1 MATRT
6 ASPRRSALDATLALA
21 TAALLAACSS
31 SRNTL
36 TVAGTVEIREVRL
49 SPLAS
54 GRLERLLKDEG
65 DSVSS
70 GDTVA
75 VLYQP
80 GLEAT
85 IRQRRALA
93 QAAGARTAEIRAAVA
108 DSERAANDLAR
119 TRVLRSQGIASPQ
132 ELDRL
137 QTTAAAADARLQS
150 VRAAVRESEAAQ
162 AAVEVTEAIRDE
174 LVLISPAD
182 GIVLTRFAER
192 GEMINAGVPVV
203 SIGLVRAPWI
213 RAYVGERF
221 VARLKTGM
229 AVKVH
234 VDGYSHSPFEGHITE
249 IAPSAEFTPRAALT
263 ERERADLVFGI
274 KVAIDHN
281 GGRLKAGMP
290 VQIEI
295 PLLP

>member
-6 ASPRRSALDATLALA
+6 ASPRHSALDATLALA

-65 DSVSS
+65 DSVLA

-75 VLYQP
+75 VLEQP
-80 GLEAT
+80 GLEAM
-85 IRQRRALA
+85 IEQRRALA
-93 QAAGARTAEIRAAVA
+93 EAASARTAEIRAAVA

-119 TRVLRSQGIASPQ
+119 ARVLRAQGINSPQ
-132 ELDRL
+132 DLDRA
-137 QTTAAAADARLQS
+137 QTSASAAAARLQS
-150 VRAAVRESEAAQ
+150 VRAAVRESQ
-162 AAVEVTEAIRDE
+162 AARAAVQVTEAIRDE
-174 LVLISPAD
+174 LVLIAPAD

-192 GEMINAGVPVV
+192 GEMIAVGVPVV
-203 SIGLVRAPWI
+203 SIGLVHAPWV
-213 RAYVGERF
+213 RAYIGERF
-221 VARLKTGM
+221 VTRFKVGLV
-229 AVKVH
+229 VKIR
-234 VDGYSHSPFEGHITE
+234 VDGYSQAFTGHVTE
-249 IAPSAEFTPRAALT
+249 IAPRAEFTPRAALT

-274 KVAIDHN
+274 KVAIDDDE
-281 GGRLKAGMP
+281 GRLKAGLP
-290 VQIEI
+290 VRVEM

>member
-1 MATRT
+1 LATHT
-6 ASPRRSALDATLALA
+6 ASTNRSALDAALALA

-75 VLYQP
+75 VLDQP
-80 GLEAT
+80 GLQAM

-93 QAAGARTAEIRAAVA
+93 EAAAARTAEIRAARA
-108 DSERAANDLAR
+108 DSERIANDLVRAR
-119 TRVLRSQGIASPQ
+119 TLRSQGIASPQ

-137 QTTAAAADARLQS
+137 QSAAAAAAARLQS

-162 AAVEVTEAIRDE
+162 AAVQVTEAIRDE
-174 LVLISPAD
+174 LILIAPAD

-192 GEMINAGVPVV
+192 GEMISAGVPVV
-203 SIGLVRAPWI
+203 SIGLVHTPWV

-234 VDGYSHSPFEGHITE
+234 VDGYSQPFDGHITE
-249 IAPSAEFTPRAALT
+249 IGSRAEFTPRAALT

-274 KVAIDHN
+274 KVAIDSN

-290 VQIEI
+290 VQVEI

>member
-6 ASPRRSALDATLALA
+6 ASPHHSALDATLALA

-31 SRNTL
+31 SRTTL

-65 DSVSS
+65 DSVRA

-75 VLYQP
+75 VLDQP
-80 GLEAT
+80 GLEAM
-85 IRQRRALA
+85 IRERRALA
-93 QAAGARTAEIRAAVA
+93 EAASARTAEIRAAVA

-119 TRVLRSQGIASPQ
+119 VRVLRAQGINSPQ
-132 ELDRL
+132 DLDRA
-137 QTTAAAADARLQS
+137 QTSASAAAARLQS
-150 VRAAVRESEAAQ
+150 VRAAVRESQ
-162 AAVEVTEAIRDE
+162 AARAAVQVTEAIRDQ
-174 LVLISPAD
+174 LVLIAPAD

-192 GEMINAGVPVV
+192 GEMIAVGVPVV

-221 VARLKTGM
+221 VARLKVGL
-229 AVKVH
+229 AVKIQ
-234 VDGYSHSPFEGHITE
+234 VDGYSQAFSGHVTE
-249 IAPSAEFTPRAALT
+249 IAPRAEFTPRAALT

-274 KVAIDHN
+274 KVAIDDN
-281 GGRLKAGMP
+281 EGRLKAGLP
-290 VQIEI
+290 VRVEI

>member
-1 MATRT
+1 LATRT
-6 ASPRRSALDATLALA
+6 ASPHHSALDATLALA

-31 SRNTL
+31 SRTTL

-65 DSVSS
+65 DSVRA

-75 VLYQP
+75 VLDQP
-80 GLEAT
+80 GLEAM
-85 IRQRRALA
+85 IRERRALA
-93 QAAGARTAEIRAAVA
+93 EAASARTAEIRAAVA

-119 TRVLRSQGIASPQ
+119 VRVLRAQGINSPQ
-132 ELDRL
+132 DLDRA
-137 QTTAAAADARLQS
+137 QTSASAAGARLQS
-150 VRAAVRESEAAQ
+150 VRAAVRESQ
-162 AAVEVTEAIRDE
+162 AARAAVQVTEAIRDQ
-174 LVLISPAD
+174 LVLIAPAD

-192 GEMINAGVPVV
+192 GEMIAVGVPVV

-221 VARLKTGM
+221 VARLKVGL
-229 AVKVH
+229 AVKIQ
-234 VDGYSHSPFEGHITE
+234 VDGYSQAFSGHVTE
-249 IAPSAEFTPRAALT
+249 IAPRAEFTPRAALT

-274 KVAIDHN
+274 KVAIDDN
-281 GGRLKAGMP
+281 EGRLKAGLP
-290 VQIEI
+290 VRVEI